1 MGWRKN
7 ILLKFNSI
15 FSISQTFNNL
25 LSKFISMLN
34 ENTELANF
42 IAYVLILLSDFI
54 ACLYT
59 LLKVYR
65 ILCFSKI
72 TFDQLPLLNPY
83 KWPLSFFRIVTK
95 PYFQFWSKILPS
107 LRLGKISYDV
117 STILGLEALSSL
129 IFLSVQFR
137 ALTFSEAQRILS
149 SLNV

>member
-1 MGWRKN
+1 MLQENPEFARFLAY
-7 ILLKFNSI
+7 IL
-15 FSISQTFNNL
+15 
-25 LSKFISMLN
+25 
-34 ENTELANF
+34 
-42 IAYVLILLSDFI
+42 VLLSDFA

-83 KWPLSFFRIVTK
+83 KWPLSFFRIVTR
-95 PYFQFWSKILPS
+95 PYFKFWSKILPS
-107 LRLGKISYDV
+107 LKLGKISYDV

-137 ALTFSEAQRILS
+137 ALTFSEAQKILS
-149 SLNV
+149 LISS